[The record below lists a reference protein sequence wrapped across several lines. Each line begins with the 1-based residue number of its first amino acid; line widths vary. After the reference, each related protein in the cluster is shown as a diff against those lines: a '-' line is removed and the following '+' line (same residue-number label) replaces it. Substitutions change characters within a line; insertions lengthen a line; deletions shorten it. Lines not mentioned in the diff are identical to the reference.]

1 MKLSDNKSILWG
13 WSNSEQGVTDKSS
26 GQCKPPVQSYQ
37 LGGTCLSRP
46 SNGSTVGNRGRNL
59 GLWLSVSAQD
69 MHLEGGAGRDVPTF
83 MFARGGR

>member
-26 GQCKPPVQSYQ
+26 GQCKPQCNHIN
-37 LGGTCLSRP
+37 LGGLASLGHRTVRRWEIEGAIWDCGFRCQPKTCTSK
-46 SNGSTVGNRGRNL
+46 G
-59 GLWLSVSAQD
+59 
-69 MHLEGGAGRDVPTF
+69 ERDATFQTF